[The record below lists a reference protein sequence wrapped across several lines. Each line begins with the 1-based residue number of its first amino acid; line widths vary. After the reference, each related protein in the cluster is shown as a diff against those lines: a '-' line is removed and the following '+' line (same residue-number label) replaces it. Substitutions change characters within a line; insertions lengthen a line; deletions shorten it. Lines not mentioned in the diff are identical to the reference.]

1 MPQVKLDAFGVV
13 VSDMSKTI
21 AFYEALGLTFAADAA
36 EQGHVEVVLPG
47 GLRLMF
53 DTIAVVKSFAPDWA
67 PPTGGHRMGLAFL
80 CDSPAEVDAT
90 YAALIAAGHQ
100 GLKEPWDAFWGQRY
114 AQVLDPD
121 HNPVDLFAALPAQ

>member
-1 MPQVKLDAFGVV
+1 MPEVKLDAFGVV

-21 AFYEALGLTFAADAA
+21 AFYEALGLTFPPDAA
-36 EQGHVEVVLPG
+36 EQGHVEVALAG

-53 DTIAVVKSFAPDWA
+53 DTVAVVKSFAPEWE

-80 CDSPAEVDAT
+80 CGAPADVDAA
-90 YAALIAAGHQ
+90 YAAVLADGHR
-100 GLKEPWDAFWGQRY
+100 GLKAPWDAFWGQRY

-121 HNPVDLFAALPAQ
+121 DNPVDLFAPLSA